1 MKPIE
6 LKMAESGN
14 GYLFVAGEVNAAC
27 VGKYYPV
34 APVDAMVEAV
44 KTILVDARHFDDC
57 TKTGWHRLLNLKAAL
72 APFTEDK

>member
-34 APVDAMVEAV
+34 APVDAMVEAA
-44 KTILVDARHFDDC
+44 KLVVSISDRNHNAWD
-57 TKTGWHRLLNLKAAL
+57 NLKAAL
-72 APFTEDK
+72 APFLEDK